1 MLINPS
7 IFKAYDIRGI
17 YQQDFDET
25 MAYQL
30 GLAYVKLIQKD
41 FKNKK
46 INRKLKFIVG
56 ADMRL
61 SSPILKKYLISGLLS
76 AGADVTDIGIVATPT
91 FYFAVAKYKYDGG
104 IMISASHNPKDW
116 NGFKMVRSKA
126 VPISGDSGIN
136 FLKEEIEKGKLKP
149 VEKSGKLTK
158 KKDVLLNQIKFDLK
172 HGKIKKIK
180 PLKIVADTA
189 NGAGSL
195 YLNEL
200 FKYLP
205 TKLIKLNFKLDGRF
219 PAHEADPLK
228 SENLKELQKA
238 VIKHQA
244 DLGLSTDG
252 DGDRIFFVDNQGEII
267 DQSIIRGLL
276 AKIFLQD
283 KPKTKIGFDIRPGKI
298 TEDLIIHY
306 GGRPIKTRVGHSLI
320 KEQMLKE
327 NIYFSGESSGHFFLN
342 LDLGCFEMPN
352 IIILKLL
359 EEFSTSSKTIA
370 QQVYPYKKYFHS
382 GEINSE
388 IKDKE
393 KVFKALEKKYSD
405 GQINKLDGLT
415 VVYKDFWFN
424 VRASNTENK
433 MRLNLEAISEKIM
446 AQKRDEVLKIIKN

>member
-1 MLINPS
+1 
-7 IFKAYDIRGI
+7 
-17 YQQDFDET
+17 
-25 MAYQL
+25 
-30 GLAYVKLIQKD
+30 
-41 FKNKK
+41 
-46 INRKLKFIVG
+46 
-56 ADMRL
+56 
-61 SSPILKKYLISGLLS
+61 
-76 AGADVTDIGIVATPT
+76 
-91 FYFAVAKYKYDGG
+91 
-104 IMISASHNPKDW
+104 
-116 NGFKMVRSKA
+116 
-126 VPISGDSGIN
+126 
-136 FLKEEIEKGKLKP
+136 
-149 VEKSGKLTK
+149 
-158 KKDVLLNQIKFDLK
+158 
-172 HGKIKKIK
+172 
-180 PLKIVADTA
+180 
-189 NGAGSL
+189 
-195 YLNEL
+195 
-200 FKYLP
+200 
-205 TKLIKLNFKLDGRF
+205 
-219 PAHEADPLK
+219 
-228 SENLKELQKA
+228 LQKA

-393 KVFKALEKKYSD
+393 KVFKALEKK
-405 GQINKLDGLT
+405 I
-415 VVYKDFWFN
+415 F
-424 VRASNTENK
+424 
-433 MRLNLEAISEKIM
+433 
-446 AQKRDEVLKIIKN
+446 